1 MRMHRKF
8 ISFGLPSLVGFS
20 LALGA
25 CASPDSY
32 VLVTVDAREAVHDA
46 RSLTVTLSNAGGSRS
61 DVLALQ
67 NPTFPV
73 TFSISSPGRTGD
85 LAIAIDAKD
94 DTGAVVGHGD
104 VSTTVMASAAKVMLD
119 STDFAVNTD
128 YAGDQFPADDGGL
141 YDSDGGGFQVTAL
154 PDGTWTTVFRDG
166 CTSGS
171 CNVFARRFGKDGKPA
186 QTLAAAGTNEFTV
199 TARPTANS
207 SIPAI
212 ASSQTATLAI
222 WNFSDVGTAT
232 TRGLACR
239 TLDAGGN
246 LGNAQATIESIAN
259 FRYWAGASLT
269 PLPSGNFAAT
279 WRNWNASVID
289 EIHMAILKPDCTV
302 VGTIQTLAIGGSST
316 DFLHRGSVAGNT
328 DKVMAAWVAEV
339 TTTGV
344 TTSDLHVRVASSG
357 GALSTA
363 DTPLVLQTQTDEIK
377 AARVVAASGSG
388 FVVGVRWGQKATTTG
403 AGRIELYRVSP
414 TGALVGAPT
423 LVSDRTGSDDTPAS
437 SFTMASRS
445 DGTMLVAWHA
455 CPPLGDDSMCGVFGR
470 MYRDTGADFTA
481 LTDSFVIPTTTLGDQ
496 KFPAVAA
503 LPDAFVAVWSDAS
516 ATAPDKAGLA
526 VRARIIYPPGPP
538 AATGN

>member
-1 MRMHRKF
+1 MRMHRT
-8 ISFGLPSLVGFS
+8 SFS
-20 LALGA
+20 LLLGGTLVLGA
-25 CASPDSY
+25 CATPDDY
-32 VLVTVDAREAVHDA
+32 VVVTVEARTAVHDTKT
-46 RSLTVTLSNAGGSRS
+46 LTVTLSNAGGSRS

-67 NPTFPV
+67 SPTFPV
-73 TFSISSPGRTGD
+73 TFSISAPGRTGD

-104 VSTTVMASAAKVMLD
+104 VATTVTASAAKVTLD
-119 STDFAVNTD
+119 STDFVVNTD
-128 YAGDQFPADDGGL
+128 YAGDQFPADDVGL
-141 YDSDGGGFQVTAL
+141 YDSDGAGFQVTAL

-171 CNVFARRFGKDGKPA
+171 CNVFARRFGKDGKPG
-186 QTLAAAGTNEFTV
+186 QTLAAAGTNAFAV
-199 TARPTANS
+199 TARPTTNT

-212 ASSQTATLAI
+212 ASSQTATLAV

-246 LGNAQATIESIAN
+246 LGSAQATVESIAN
-259 FRYWAGASLT
+259 FRYWAGTSLT

-279 WRNWNASVID
+279 WRDWNASVID
-289 EIHMAILKPDCTV
+289 EIHLAILKPDCTV
-302 VGTIQTLAIGGSST
+302 VGTIQTLAVGASAS
-316 DFLHRGSVAGNT
+316 DSLHRGSVAGST
-328 DKVMAAWVAEV
+328 DKVLAAWV
-339 TTTGV
+339 TNG
-344 TTSDLHVRVASSG
+344 DLHVRVASSG

-363 DTPLVLQTQTDEIK
+363 DTALVLQTPTDEIK

-388 FVVGVRWGQKATTTG
+388 FVVGVRWGQKGTTTG
-403 AGRIELYRVSP
+403 TGRIELYRVAT
-414 TGALVGAPT
+414 TGALVGTPV
-423 LVSDRTGSDDTPAS
+423 LVSDRTGSDDTPSS

-445 DGTMLVAWHA
+445 DGSMLVAWHA

-481 LTDSFVIPTTTLGDQ
+481 LTDAFVIPTTTLGDQ
-496 KFPAVAA
+496 KYPAVAA

-516 ATAPDKAGLA
+516 ATAPDIAGLA
-526 VRARIIYPPGPP
+526 VRARIIYPPATPG
-538 AATGN
+538 AAAN